1 MVEMKDFYKY
11 EIDGTNEIDDYV
23 RMNTIINVMQQSVEQ
38 LREILSDLRP
48 NGKSTVQVEQMEFS
62 FGMVREFE
70 ISSSVSRKTTSR

>member
-1 MVEMKDFYKY
+1 MKDFCKY
-11 EIDGTNEIDDYV
+11 EIDGSAQTTKGV
-23 RMNTIINVMQQSVEQ
+23 RVNTIKNIMQQSVDQ

-48 NGKSTVQVEQMEFS
+48 NSKSTVQREQMEFS